1 MNKENEEIYFE
12 RVDARLKKLSKEYG
26 GLPRRISFATYI
38 NDEAL
43 AFFRPNENWPGGAAE
58 HRSFVLGVVAKLA
71 KKYPEVEFFLRD
83 IDMAKYFAF
92 LTEKGLIDGP
102 ETRAMF
108 VGQGED

>member
-1 MNKENEEIYFE
+1 MNPETENLYLK

-38 NDEAL
+38 DDEAL

-71 KKYPEVEFFLRD
+71 KKYPEVEFCLRD
-83 IDMAKYFAF
+83 IDMTKYFAF
-92 LTEKGLIDGP
+92 LTEKGLADGP

-108 VGQGED
+108 ISQNED